1 MLVNANISSLETDR
15 LSDAELVGQIKYANV
30 FATAYTRTLKSF
42 STLIFAGLETVTSA
56 ICRILW
62 ILARHPSAQVRLRSE
77 TRDAKCASDQ
87 GVNWEDIDLTYDVLN
102 KLPYLDAVIKE
113 TLRLHPPTSLL
124 SRTYVTSP
132 AANKGHLS

>member
-1 MLVNANISSLETDR
+1 MNANISSLETDR
-15 LSDAELVGQIKYANV
+15 LSDAELVGQIKYGTYSPPPIPA
-30 FATAYTRTLKSF
+30 LKSF
-42 STLIFAGLETVTSA
+42 STLILAGLETVTSA